1 MHLSIHKNLFKFS
14 KLFRRAI
21 MALPGKAL
29 KDVILVSYLM
39 SLLRQ
44 YDAVSRAA
52 CCLRAVGLA
61 GLQLC
66 W

>member
-1 MHLSIHKNLFKFS
+1 MHFSIHKNLFKFS
-14 KLFRRAI
+14 KLLRRTI

-29 KDVILVSYLM
+29 KGVISYQM

-44 YDAVSRAA
+44 RDAMSRAD